1 MSVIGN
7 IGRRVELVSM
17 DRHFHD
23 ISIGLYQQHQDSGP
37 EFLVKTYSTVGGA
50 QKRTDSV
57 LRAMEILGGMKMVAG
72 ENCLRHTCQNTH
84 AAATKRLFLEACKVS
99 PTENI
104 SVRSLSIFDKKS
116 DGDVVAVSMSA
127 GRYHLNV
134 EPDTEKARTRRGA
147 ITAGLVKLAELEW
160 INEESGE
167 VVFSCGHSHD
177 ELIGL
182 LLPRALNVRSFL
194 RQQQMEA
201 DRGRLLA
208 PSAQQ
213 E

>member
-1 MSVIGN
+1 
-7 IGRRVELVSM
+7 M

-23 ISIGLYQQHQDSGP
+23 ISMGLYQQHQDSGP
-37 EFLVKTYSTVGGA
+37 EILVKTYSVLEGA
-50 QKRTDSV
+50 QKRVDSV
-57 LRAMEILGGMKMVAG
+57 LRAMAILGGMEMAAG
-72 ENCLRHTCQNTH
+72 GSHLRHTCQNTH
-84 AAATKRLFLEACKVS
+84 EAATKRLFLEACKAS

-104 SVRSLSIFDKKS
+104 SVRPLSVFDKKS
-116 DGDVVAVSMSA
+116 DEDVAAVSMGE
-127 GRYHLNV
+127 GRYHLTV
-134 EPDTEKARTRRGA
+134 ESDTEKAWIRRGA
-147 ITAGLVKLAELEW
+147 IAVGLVKLAELEW
-160 INEESGE
+160 IDEENGK
-167 VVFSCGHSHD
+167 VVFPCGHSHD

-194 RQQQMEA
+194 RQQRMEA